1 MDQND
6 LMILQMMLVA
16 CKSNDFFTSHEM
28 EEMMGQY
35 VDLVI
40 GVWNALVT
48 MWVTPWLFKS
58 LRF

>member
-1 MDQND
+1 
-6 LMILQMMLVA
+6 
-16 CKSNDFFTSHEM
+16 M

>member
-48 MWVTPWLFKS
+48 M
-58 LRF
+58 